1 MPLPLHVTSSSYPLK
16 FFEKEKKSVS
26 NQMGLIIKSLVSM
39 ALIALLV
46 FSKSLPNFANDDGVS
61 NFNDGMLHRNLLQ
74 TTDRHQIAKCK
85 NENQHSFKQDINK
98 KHRRSAKKA
107 NCPNKSLANRS
118 GTMSFGIGSLLF
130 LSIVYGFFF

>member
-1 MPLPLHVTSSSYPLK
+1 
-16 FFEKEKKSVS
+16 
-26 NQMGLIIKSLVSM
+26 M

-46 FSKSLPNFANDDGVS
+46 FSKSLPSFANDDGVS
-61 NFNDGMLHRNLLQ
+61 NFNDGMLRRNLLQ
-74 TTDRHQIAKCK
+74 TTDRHQIAKCN

-98 KHRRSAKKA
+98 KQSAKKA

-118 GTMSFGIGSLLF
+118 GTMSFAIGSLLF